1 MERVPEDDRPAH
13 MAVHNIVLNT
23 GMLIGALG
31 GPLLVG
37 AFGLR
42 QVILGSGILRTISGI
57 VFWLLA

>member
-1 MERVPEDDRPAH
+1 
-13 MAVHNIVLNT
+13 MAAHNIVLNT